1 MQKEY
6 RIIPDKFRFLSGSM
20 IKLIAVITMLIDHT
34 ACYFFTRGEMPYT
47 LMRGIGRIAFPIFA
61 FLLAEGFIY
70 TRNRLKYGTGLLICA
85 VLSELP
91 FNLVHTG
98 TVFYYEGQN
107 VFFTLFFGFL
117 GMCVITYIKKYPLLQ
132 IACLIAL
139 GVAAALL
146 NTDYKVV
153 GVAFILLMFA
163 LRENE
168 LVRPF
173 AVFMLGN
180 SWWALGAFVPI
191 SFYNGKRGF
200 IKGPVLKYAFYA
212 FYPVHLFV
220 MYLIKYRVFFR

>member
-1 MQKEY
+1 MQKVY
-6 RIIPDKFRFLSGSM
+6 RIVPDKFRFLSGSM
-20 IKLIAVITMLIDHT
+20 LKLIAVTAMLIDHT
-34 ACYFFTRGEMPYT
+34 ALSFFTYGEMPYT
-47 LMRGIGRIAFPIFA
+47 IMRGIGRISFPIFV

-70 TRNRLKYGTGLLICA
+70 TRNRLKYGTSLLICA

-98 TVFYYEGQN
+98 TVFFEKQN
-107 VFFTLFFGFL
+107 VFFTLFLGFL
-117 GMCVITYIKKYPLLQ
+117 GMCIITYKKKYPIFQ
-132 IACLIAL
+132 IACLITL
-139 GVAAALL
+139 GIAAALI
-146 NTDYKVV
+146 NCDYGTA
-153 GVAFILLMFA
+153 GVAFILVMFA

-180 SWWALGAFVPI
+180 PWRALGAFVPI
-191 SFYNGKRGF
+191 SLYNGKRGF

-220 MYLIKYRVFFR
+220 IYLIKYRVFFR